1 MYEYRKPHKDM
12 FDLITFNI
20 IRMKYYF
27 IFCTLNMS
35 FFVNLEVG
43 KYNALYNTLPFEKVS
58 TVTKCIE
65 NPKILREKL
74 TTYVTHSKKDGLKRQ
89 ALPNFIY
96 AVIQS
101 NPCHSGI
108 YGITCK
114 LSRYKKWKFF

>member
-1 MYEYRKPHKDM
+1 M

-35 FFVNLEVG
+35 FFVHLEVS

-74 TTYVTHSKKDGLKRQ
+74 TTYVTHSKKMD
-89 ALPNFIY
+89 
-96 AVIQS
+96 
-101 NPCHSGI
+101 
-108 YGITCK
+108 
-114 LSRYKKWKFF
+114 

>member
-1 MYEYRKPHKDM
+1 MNIVKPHNDM

-74 TTYVTHSKKDGLKRQ
+74 TTYVTHSKKMD
-89 ALPNFIY
+89 
-96 AVIQS
+96 
-101 NPCHSGI
+101 
-108 YGITCK
+108 
-114 LSRYKKWKFF
+114 

>member
-1 MYEYRKPHKDM
+1 M

-20 IRMKYYF
+20 IGMKYHF
-27 IFCTLNMS
+27 QFCALNMS

-74 TTYVTHSKKDGLKRQ
+74 TTYVTHSKKMD
-89 ALPNFIY
+89 
-96 AVIQS
+96 
-101 NPCHSGI
+101 
-108 YGITCK
+108 
-114 LSRYKKWKFF
+114 